1 MNGRFFEKSAKG
13 TPQGGNIS
21 PLLANIYLN
30 ELDKELTRRGH
41 KFVRYADDCDIYVKS
56 KRAGERVLKS
66 ITQFLE
72 KKLKVE
78 VNAEKTQVGSPLR
91 LKFLGFSLGA
101 GRKGAYLR
109 PHQKS
114 KQRVKQE
121 LKRITRR
128 NRGVSLDKILK
139 EIKQKMQG
147 WIQYYSIG
155 KMKIFLQQLD
165 KWLRSR
171 IRQYIWKQWK
181 NIGTRYKALIKLG
194 LTPKQA
200 KIYVNT
206 RKGYWRN
213 AHSKTLLMTITNKRL
228 AQRGLINLSKLY
240 QSIQAKA

>member
-1 MNGRFFEKSAKG
+1 
-13 TPQGGNIS
+13 
-21 PLLANIYLN
+21 
-30 ELDKELTRRGH
+30 
-41 KFVRYADDCDIYVKS
+41 
-56 KRAGERVLKS
+56 
-66 ITQFLE
+66 
-72 KKLKVE
+72 
-78 VNAEKTQVGSPLR
+78 
-91 LKFLGFSLGA
+91 
-101 GRKGAYLR
+101 
-109 PHQKS
+109 
-114 KQRVKQE
+114 
-121 LKRITRR
+121 R

-147 WIQYYSIG
+147 WVQYYSIG
-155 KMKIFLQQLD
+155 KMSSFLRNLD
-165 KWLRSR
+165 AWLRSR